1 MLLFYVAN
9 KGFSFARLLTFTKS
23 FASNVCRLV
32 GCFYMMSS
40 DFTFLFRGLYPI
52 TAKSNRNGNKKE
64 NGANV
69 CPAHS
74 RIVHGEA
81 LVSRHHLHI
90 SHNAPY
96 LPHHP
101 FFFFS
106 WVSQPPKGKLKTMLM
121 QNVLGANKVHFG
133 RCASGV
139 LAICF
144 FLFPLTVPEVFAIV
158 NSAQFNFLLVSDV
171 ALLQ

>member
-1 MLLFYVAN
+1 MCVRRSLL
-9 KGFSFARLLTFTKS
+9 G
-23 FASNVCRLV
+23 
-32 GCFYMMSS
+32 SS
-40 DFTFLFRGLYPI
+40 MGRHWSAI
-52 TAKSNRNGNKKE
+52 
-64 NGANV
+64 
-69 CPAHS
+69 
-74 RIVHGEA
+74 
-81 LVSRHHLHI
+81 HHLHI

-96 LPHHP
+96 LPPPPPPTH
-101 FFFFS
+101 FFFS

-121 QNVLGANKVHFG
+121 QNFGGANKVHFG

-144 FLFPLTVPEVFAIV
+144 FLSPLTVPEVFAIV

>member
-1 MLLFYVAN
+1 MLLFYPASR
-9 KGFSFARLLTFTKS
+9 GFSLAWLLTFTKS
-23 FASNVCRLV
+23 FASNVCRVV

-40 DFTFLFRGLYPI
+40 DFTFLFRGLYHI

-81 LVSRHHLHI
+81 LVSLHI

-96 LPHHP
+96 LPP
-101 FFFFS
+101 PIFFFS
-106 WVSQPPKGKLKTMLM
+106 RVLQPPKGKLKTMLM
-121 QNVLGANKVHFG
+121 QNFWGANKVHFG

-144 FLFPLTVPEVFAIV
+144 FLSPLTVPEVFAIV